1 MSASRT
7 ATAVACSNI
16 ALVKYWGKSPRGGNL
31 TAVPSLS
38 LTLGALRTTTRV
50 RFDPGFEHDQVRIGE
65 QLASGRPRERVLRLL
80 DEVRALAGSSLRAEV
95 TSNNDFPTASGLAS
109 SASGFAALA
118 LSAQAALGLG
128 LDSSAVSRL
137 ARRASASAARS
148 LFPGFVEL
156 LAEAEAATPVVPPD
170 FLDVEMVIAATTLGP
185 KSTASTD
192 GMLHTQATSP
202 YYAAWVEDAPALFA
216 AGKRALL
223 ARDLEA
229 LGETM
234 EQSTL
239 AMHACMLAARPS
251 LWYLREAT
259 LAVMERV
266 RELRRQGTLAFFT
279 MDAGPHVK
287 VLVQRTD
294 AERVRGALSEVPGVE
309 RLLTSS
315 PGPGATLVPEPR

>member
-1 MSASRT
+1 VSEHNV

-16 ALVKYWGKSPRGGNL
+16 ALIKYWGKSARGQNL

-38 LTLGALRTTTRV
+38 MTLSALRTTTRV
-50 RFDPGFEHDQVRIGE
+50 SFEPNLESDRVQIGTEQV
-65 QLASGRPRERVLRLL
+65 SGRPYERVVRLL
-80 DEVRALAGSSLRAEV
+80 DEVRALAKATLYASV

-118 LSAQAALGLG
+118 LAAQAALGLG
-128 LDSSAVSRL
+128 LDVQSVSRL

-156 LAEAEAATPVVPPD
+156 LADAEAAAPVAPGD

-202 YYAAWVEDAPALFA
+202 YYPAWVESAPALFA
-216 AGKRALL
+216 RGKQALL
-223 ARDLEA
+223 ARDLAA
-229 LGETM
+229 LGEAM
-234 EQSTL
+234 EASTL

-251 LWYLREAT
+251 LFYLQDAT
-259 LAVMERV
+259 LRVMQRV
-266 RELRRQGTLAFFT
+266 RELRKQGTLAFFT

-287 VLVQRTD
+287 VLVPR
-294 AERVRGALSEVPGVE
+294 AEAASVRLALAEVPGVE
-309 RLLTSS
+309 RVLSS
-315 PGPGATLVPEPR
+315 TAGVGAFLVEGSE

>member
-1 MSASRT
+1 MTQRGSAS
-7 ATAVACSNI
+7 AVACSNI

-38 LTLGALRTTTRV
+38 LTLAALRTTTHV
-50 RFDPGFEHDQVRIGE
+50 RFEPNLEHDRVRIGE
-65 QLASGRPRERVLRLL
+65 ELATGRPLERVVRLL

-95 TSNNDFPTASGLAS
+95 ESSNDFPTASGLAS

-118 LSAQAALGLG
+118 LAAQAALGLG
-128 LDSSAVSRL
+128 LDLPAVSRL

-156 LAEAEAATPVVPPD
+156 LAEAESATPVAASD

-202 YYAAWVEDAPALFA
+202 YYPAWVEAAPGLFA
-216 AGKRALL
+216 EGKRALL
-223 ARDLEA
+223 AGDLEA
-229 LGETM
+229 LGQTM

-251 LWYLREAT
+251 LWYFREAT
-259 LAVMERV
+259 LRVMERV
-266 RELRRQGTLAFFT
+266 RELRQKGTLAFFT

-287 VLVQRTD
+287 VLVRRAD
-294 AERVRGALSEVPGVE
+294 AELVRRALAELPGVE
-309 RLLTSS
+309 RVLTSL
-315 PGPGATLVPEPR
+315 PGPGASLLTGPK